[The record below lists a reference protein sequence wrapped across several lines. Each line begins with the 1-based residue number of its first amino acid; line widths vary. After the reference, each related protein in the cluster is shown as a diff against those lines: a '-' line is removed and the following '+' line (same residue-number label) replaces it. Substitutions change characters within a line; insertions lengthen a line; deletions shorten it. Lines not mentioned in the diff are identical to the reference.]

1 MLELQTRTIEFA
13 TRPPSAALDAGPHWV
28 AEPPDLL
35 ADFGA
40 WLRLH
45 VADGDASEH
54 TIRSYHAHA
63 KQYAKWCADQGI
75 RPGLATE
82 ADLLAYRRHL
92 VGRYARGTVGVKLA
106 AVRRLYEAALWRGLR
121 ADNPAAGLKAP
132 RDKTARSERIKYLP
146 LDGLRRLLGAPEGD
160 RPPARRDRAILALM
174 GVHGLRVAEVAG
186 LDLGDVDL
194 EQGTVRVLGKGDKRR
209 TVHLVESTTAALRSW
224 LLVRDLVSPEEN
236 ALFVAVDRNSGGSRL
251 TTNGLRYIVDG
262 YLEALGLK
270 AQGISCHSL
279 RHSAATWSRAGG
291 AKIDAIADMLGH
303 ASTDTTRPYAQIV
316 DRMRENPAK
325 FLETIL

>member
-1 MLELQTRTIEFA
+1 
-13 TRPPSAALDAGPHWV
+13 
-28 AEPPDLL
+28 
-35 ADFGA
+35 
-40 WLRLH
+40 
-45 VADGDASEH
+45 
-54 TIRSYHAHA
+54 
-63 KQYAKWCADQGI
+63 
-75 RPGLATE
+75 
-82 ADLLAYRRHL
+82 
-92 VGRYARGTVGVKLA
+92 
-106 AVRRLYEAALWRGLR
+106 
-121 ADNPAAGLKAP
+121 
-132 RDKTARSERIKYLP
+132 
-146 LDGLRRLLGAPEGD
+146 
-160 RPPARRDRAILALM
+160 M

-194 EQGTVRVLGKGDKRR
+194 EQGTVRVLGKGGKWR
-209 TVHLVESTTAALRSW
+209 TIILIASTARKLRVWLDIRLADASCPDQDASCPDQDASCPDQDASW
-224 LLVRDLVSPEEN
+224 AGQ
-236 ALFVAVDRNSGGSRL
+236 ALFVALDRRTNGTRL
-251 TTNGLRYIVDG
+251 TTGGLRYIVDG